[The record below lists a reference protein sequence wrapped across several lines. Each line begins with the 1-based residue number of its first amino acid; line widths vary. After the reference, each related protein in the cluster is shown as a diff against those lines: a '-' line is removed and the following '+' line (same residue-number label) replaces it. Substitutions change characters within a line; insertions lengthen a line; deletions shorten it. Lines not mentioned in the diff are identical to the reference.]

1 MNRDLTKLT
10 NQEYDLLVV
19 GGGISGAFAALDAAL
34 RGLSVALIEKDDFG
48 GATSAASGK
57 LIHGGVRFLQ
67 YGALNRVIESLH
79 ERMVF
84 RRIAPHMIR
93 AVPFIVPTYGHLM
106 KGREILKIGMAV
118 YEFLSRNK
126 RNSGDP
132 QAILPVHRMLS
143 RRQVIEREEGLA
155 FSGLNGGILY
165 YECQMHN
172 PERLTLSVVFAA
184 REAGAQ
190 VVNYA
195 EATDFIKMSNRVC
208 GIKACDRI
216 TGNAFEVKAKI
227 VLNAAGPWVCPLLD
241 KLCKKSPLRTL
252 RYSKGIHIVTRPVTR
267 NHAVALTTRHR
278 NAESLLQRGGRHY
291 FIIPWRGRSLIGT
304 TNESFD
310 GNPDGKMVSDTD
322 IVGLIQEVN
331 AAYPAGRLT
340 REDVL
345 MQYGGLYI
353 DDEIN
358 AMKGYQGSRNDRVI
372 DHARSDK
379 IKGLVTCLCVKYTTA
394 RKLAQRTIDV
404 VFEKLGYAPPDCRTD
419 QHHVF
424 GGHIEQFGRFLEEAV
439 LRTDSLDEDVTRQL
453 VSNYGDRYRDLLR
466 YFDENPEWCDRVHR
480 ELPILKAQL
489 IHAVRKEM
497 AQKLSDVVFRRTGIG
512 TVGNPGDAC
521 LKTCAEIVARE
532 LNWTAD
538 QARRELSE
546 VYKILSV

>member
-19 GGGISGAFAALDAAL
+19 GGGIAGAFAAWDAAL

-67 YGALNRVIESLH
+67 YGAFSRVIESLH

-84 RRIAPHMIR
+84 RRIAPHMTR
-93 AVPFIVPTYGHLM
+93 AVPFIIPTYGHLM
-106 KGREILKIGMAV
+106 KGREILKIGMVV
-118 YEFLSRNK
+118 YELLSRNK
-126 RNSGDP
+126 RNSSDP

-143 RRQVIEREEGLA
+143 RRQVIEREAGLA

-184 REAGAQ
+184 REAGAH
-190 VVNYA
+190 VINYA
-195 EATDFIKMSNRVC
+195 EATDFIEMSNRVY

-227 VLNAAGPWVCPLLD
+227 VLNAAGPWVRPLLD

-304 TNESFD
+304 TNEPFD

-379 IKGLVTCLCVKYTTA
+379 INGLVTCLCVKYTTA

-404 VFEKLGYAPPDCRTD
+404 VFEKLGHAPPNCRTD
-419 QHHVF
+419 QYHVF
-424 GGHIEQFGRFLEEAV
+424 GGRIEQFSRFLEEAV
-439 LRTDSLDEDVTRQL
+439 LRADLLDEDVIRHL
-453 VSNYGDRYRDLLR
+453 VSNYGDRYQDLLR
-466 YFDENPEWCDRVHR
+466 YFDENPEWRDRVHL
-480 ELPILKAQL
+480 ELPIIKAQL
-489 IHAVRKEM
+489 IHAVREEM

-512 TVGNPGDAC
+512 TVGNPGDDC

-538 QARRELSE
+538 QTRCELSE
-546 VYKILSV
+546 VYKVLSV